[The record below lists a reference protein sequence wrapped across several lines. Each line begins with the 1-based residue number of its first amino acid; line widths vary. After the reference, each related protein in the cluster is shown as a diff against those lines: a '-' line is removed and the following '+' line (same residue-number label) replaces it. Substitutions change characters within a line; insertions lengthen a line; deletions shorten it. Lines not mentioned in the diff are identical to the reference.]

1 MDATTLAIAEALRRW
16 HEAPSADVIDLQA
29 ERERRAKNWLIKH
42 DRKPQQ
48 PTPPEA
54 A

>member
-1 MDATTLAIAEALRRW
+1 MINATTRAIAHALRLW
-16 HEAPSADVIDLQA
+16 HEAPSAEVIDLAA
-29 ERERRAKNWLIKH
+29 ERQKREQRAERTPLR
-42 DRKPQQ
+42 

>member
-1 MDATTLAIAEALRRW
+1 MDGNTKAIAEALRRW
-16 HEAPSADVIDLQA
+16 HEAPSAEVIDFHDA
-29 ERERRAKNWLIKH
+29 KRRIERERWL
-42 DRKPQQ
+42 RTYTRPMR